1 MTPHAEQRG
10 PSPAFPS
17 PLIDRVLEVEPG
29 TRAVG
34 TKLVSANEP
43 YFAGHFPGAPVL
55 PGVAVCEALG
65 QLGAHRVDEPDA
77 LRLLAV
83 ERARFRRPV
92 VPGDALRLEVTRRT
106 PGSPLQLH
114 GVVSAGSVVVAEVD
128 FAAAPSAGPTVHPT
142 AVVARGA
149 ELEAGGTGAPD
160 AAVGPPLPGGA
171 RLRLRGPPRGGR

>member
-55 PGVAVCEALG
+55 PGVLVCEALV
-65 QLGAHRVDEPDA
+65 QLGAHLVDEPDA

-106 PGSPLQLH
+106 PGSPLRLH
-114 GVVSAGSVVVAEVD
+114 GVGSAGSGLGARGD
-128 FAAAPSAGPTVHPT
+128 FAPPPPPGATAPPTP
-142 AVVARGA
+142 A
-149 ELEAGGTGAPD
+149 
-160 AAVGPPLPGGA
+160 
-171 RLRLRGPPRGGR
+171 

>member
-10 PSPAFPS
+10 PFPAFPY

-55 PGVAVCEALG
+55 PGVLVCEALV
-65 QLGAHRVDEPDA
+65 QLGAHLVDEPDA

-92 VPGDALRLEVTRRT
+92 VPGDALRVQGERRT
-106 PGSPLQLH
+106 PRSPLQLP
-114 GVVSAGSVVVAEVD
+114 GVVSAGARRWGVGRR
-128 FAAAPSAGPTVHPT
+128 APCSY
-142 AVVARGA
+142 
-149 ELEAGGTGAPD
+149 
-160 AAVGPPLPGGA
+160 
-171 RLRLRGPPRGGR
+171 